1 MGVTIHRINLFFEN
15 MPDQLRAKRIWVGLF
30 FLFATGFLAVGVKNV
45 VIDESLAAYFHKDDP
60 VKQAYDKFRSIF
72 GGDEYVYIVYRARDK
87 DIFSHSSL
95 MALKGLH
102 HALADYR
109 LGLPDNEPSPLDHM
123 EEVKS
128 LINVKYMEASGN
140 TLYSRSFIGDRLPG
154 AQNPGDDL
162 REEYRQKAL
171 DHPDYPLIYL
181 SRNSQYGGIVLRTDF
196 NARKKRRLAV
206 DSSGNPEK
214 KPGGGSRFDT
224 ADSMFS
230 DDSLF
235 SEDLSSED
243 SLSEMSGPARGSGFL
258 EDQELEQTDIRE
270 YPKFMNALRAV
281 LADPAYTDYL
291 EFYPVGNPVLMD
303 FFTTAVIED
312 MGRLMSLVLLL
323 IVIMLWLLFRS
334 FSAVVW
340 PVLIVLF
347 TIVWVLGII
356 GWLNIPMSAMLQ
368 VIIFLSLSVGIADSV
383 HILSG
388 YLFFRN
394 SHQTH
399 AQALR
404 AVMKK
409 SGLACLLTSLT
420 TAVGLLSLTLVPL
433 KPIAQFGLFA
443 AIAVLFAFALT
454 IFLLPLLLDLW
465 APVSKNRLAKKDHF
479 IQGWL
484 KQVEGVGINRSRAV
498 LALFALAG
506 IILFY
511 GLLQLKIDSNFVE
524 IIKKGL
530 PLREAYTLV
539 DEHMGGTGNTEVM
552 VDLNQAD
559 ALKDP
564 QVLFAMEALQKFME
578 NDKANR
584 VVKTY
589 SLVNVVK
596 ESFKAL
602 NNDDPKKYVIP
613 KDPRLLAQVLFLFEN
628 ANPKDRSR
636 LVSDDYSKARIKLN
650 STNAGSIEALE
661 ILGSIQS
668 FIDEQFAPLHQSYPD
683 LKVTLTGNMALLA
696 IMLDYIAWAQIKSFG
711 LALVV
716 ISLILLVVLGSW
728 KAGLAA
734 LAPNLFPILTTF
746 GLMGYFKIAL
756 DADTLLIA
764 PIIIGL
770 AVDDTIHFMTHF
782 RIEMEK
788 TKSVAGAVISAVR
801 EAGQAIAFTSI
812 ILSAG
817 FLVFLLSFHNGLSN
831 FGIFAAIAVLT
842 ALISDL
848 FLLPALIRVINL
860 NFNQRSIQ

>member
-1 MGVTIHRINLFFEN
+1 MGLTIRKINLLFEN
-15 MPDQLRAKRIWVGLF
+15 LPDQLRANRIWIGLF
-30 FLFATGFLAVGVKNV
+30 FLFATGFLAFGVRNV

-60 VKQAYDKFRSIF
+60 VKQAYDKFKSIF
-72 GGDEYVYIVYRARDK
+72 GGDEYVYIVYKARDK
-87 DIFSHSSL
+87 DIFSAASL
-95 MALKGLH
+95 AALKSLH

-109 LGLPDNEPSPLDHM
+109 LDLTDDEASALDHM
-123 EEVKS
+123 EEIKS
-128 LINVKYMEASGN
+128 LINVKYMEAVNN
-140 TLYSRSFIGDRLPG
+140 TLYSRSFMGDRLPSS
-154 AQNPGDDL
+154 QPSGDEL
-162 REEYRQKAL
+162 RETYRQKAL

-181 SRNSQYGGIVLRTDF
+181 SRDSQYGGIVIRTDF
-196 NARKKRRLAV
+196 NAKRKKPIAV
-206 DSSGNPEK
+206 NPGSEP
-214 KPGGGSRFDT
+214 KPDGGSLFD
-224 ADSMFS
+224 S
-230 DDSLF
+230 DDFF
-235 SEDLSSED
+235 SPEDLLSKKSGLG
-243 SLSEMSGPARGSGFL
+243 SLGSGPS
-258 EDQELEQTDIRE
+258 EVELEQTDIRE
-270 YPKFMNALRAV
+270 YPKFMKALRAV
-281 LADPAYTDYL
+281 LADPAYADVL

-303 FFTTAVIED
+303 FFTSAVIGD
-312 MGRLMSLVLLL
+312 MGRLTSLGLVL

-340 PVLIVLF
+340 PILIVLI
-347 TIVWVLGII
+347 TIVWVVGLI

-368 VIIFLSLSVGIADSV
+368 VIICLSMSVGIADSV

-394 SHQTH
+394 NQLDHGK
-399 AQALR
+399 ALR

-409 SGLACLLTSLT
+409 SGLACFLTSLT

-433 KPIAQFGLFA
+433 KPIAMFGLFA
-443 AIAVLFAFALT
+443 AIAILFAFFLT

-465 APVSKNRLAKKDHF
+465 APVSKNHRQKKDHL

-484 KQVEGVGINRSRAV
+484 KQIEGVGINYSWQV
-498 LALFALAG
+498 LTLFTLAG
-506 IILFY
+506 LILFY

-524 IIKKGL
+524 TIKKGL
-530 PLREAYTLV
+530 PQREAYIIV
-539 DEHMGGTGNTEVM
+539 DDHMGGTGNMEVM
-552 VDLNQAD
+552 VDFKQAD

-564 QVLFAMEALQKFME
+564 QVLFAMESIQKFME
-578 NDKANR
+578 NDKTNR
-584 VVKTY
+584 VVRTY

-602 NNDDPKKYVIP
+602 NNDDPQKYVIP
-613 KDPRLLAQVLFLFEN
+613 SDPQTLSQVLFLFEN
-628 ANPKDRSR
+628 ANPRDRTR
-636 LVSDDYSKARIKLN
+636 LVSDDYSQARIGLN
-650 STNAGSIEALE
+650 FINVGSIEALE
-661 ILGSIQS
+661 ILGTIQS
-668 FIDEQFAPLHQSYPD
+668 FIDKQFDPLTHTYPD
-683 LKVTLTGNMALLA
+683 LEVTLTGNMALLA
-696 IMLDYIAWAQIKSFG
+696 IMLDYLAWAQIKSFG

-728 KAGLAA
+728 KAGLVA

-746 GLMGYFKIAL
+746 GLMGYLKISL

-782 RIEMEK
+782 RIEMERTQNIAK
-788 TKSVAGAVISAVR
+788 ATINSIR

-817 FLVFLLSFHNGLSN
+817 FLVFILSFHNGLSN

-848 FLLPALIRVINL
+848 FLLPALIQVINL
-860 NFNQRSIQ
+860 NFGQRSPQ